1 MEALVKGLDAFG
13 WILPV
18 IKQGITLEIQK
29 TNQPNTLFRANTII
43 TKLMTQFTKLLGAQ
57 YLHQTLSAHVN
68 QILREP
74 QGYEVDTTKIQAGE
88 DVQANMQ
95 KLQQSSQL
103 FLDSIISTLDACPLP
118 FREMA
123 FHLQTEAIKKFP
135 ESRHTAVGGFI
146 FLRFFCPAILS
157 PESCGLSSGTI
168 PSVENRRPL
177 MLISKTLQN
186 LASGV
191 SFKTNMEL
199 MNSFMENNTAALD
212 QFFSQITVVP
222 PEYVYTPTYTLD
234 EVNKH
239 DLPFI
244 HKSILQKLDPIAKNL
259 MTHNQQVFTLLKPLI
274 SME

>member
-1 MEALVKGLDAFG
+1 
-13 WILPV
+13 
-18 IKQGITLEIQK
+18 
-29 TNQPNTLFRANTII
+29 
-43 TKLMTQFTKLLGAQ
+43 
-57 YLHQTLSAHVN
+57 
-68 QILREP
+68 
-74 QGYEVDTTKIQAGE
+74 
-88 DVQANMQ
+88 
-95 KLQQSSQL
+95 
-103 FLDSIISTLDACPLP
+103 
-118 FREMA
+118 
-123 FHLQTEAIKKFP
+123 
-135 ESRHTAVGGFI
+135 
-146 FLRFFCPAILS
+146 
-157 PESCGLSSGTI
+157 
-168 PSVENRRPL
+168 

-259 MTHNQQVFTLLKPLI
+259 MTHNQQEAISQMVAVLAQIGEDGLDLSDLQKEWSDKKVKKKQKLVKHLI
-274 SME
+274 L